1 MIEFQIDGQNYRF
14 PDWVTETTGLQMRD
28 LLKELAKKA
37 GVDEANLKAILS
49 AQQAAVE
56 ELKDQNKEDNKRGED
71 QTKRDE
77 KLARKIDD
85 MVDGLDD
92 VRAATENIDI
102 EVPKSFRDKLADSL
116 EADGEVILGSLGG
129 VAEKL
134 VKVGGVMGGA
144 LLGGAGYV
152 GSKLMEAGDTVNG
165 LVKNGIGFNQTF
177 ASVGGTAT
185 TATAQLGALGLGFS
199 EAAELMKRN
208 SNVIATQG
216 FKRFDSTMKFAADT
230 SEELGMSF
238 SDSIETFAE
247 ALSTR
252 QRFLDLGG
260 VNQTRLN
267 SQIAKT
273 TKIQTVYATALGES
287 VDEIQKF
294 VDDLLYNNGTLTASI
309 LRFSNTVRSD
319 LVAGLEVFAG
329 GLRAMGGKSG
339 ESIAD
344 AFVEAGAKGAIGL
357 SDAAIG
363 LVTALPNLAGPMNE
377 FISGVQNGTL
387 SQDQA
392 NDMVQGLT
400 SNLGNLSS
408 TEKERIRLLARA
420 GDESAQMLSQSIAQ
434 FEQSEK
440 KLEDINK
447 QLGVPLNMDLVQK
460 GRNEFAK
467 VLAQAGGMVE
477 STFFTL
483 FAEPEVTK
491 ALMDGV
497 KEIMGVFGIATD
509 DMSGLRDN
517 AKEFAK
523 NLAEKAIPIIKSV
536 AASLKEFAEYLKETF
551 NEGGI
556 SGVIGD
562 LMSKAA
568 GAVVKA
574 LFKGLLIFGTMLF
587 AASAAKVAFMTY
599 VMPSVKDFAVKMFQ
613 GSAGAG
619 KFLFDKAKGWMGG
632 LFDPKSTNVLAK
644 VMQKGA
650 SGVKGIASKIAGSD
664 TGKAVAGKLSMFQ
677 KDGAKM
683 TEGLSKSVTGG
694 GKSGGFLKSIADG
707 VSKFGGSKVIK
718 GAASLALLGA
728 AITLTAIGLKKFNEV
743 DFTSIIKGTIAV
755 GGLAMLAQTLGK
767 GSTAMIKGAAAVAI
781 LGASVI
787 PLAVGLNIMKDV
799 GIGTIG
805 VLAAGLI
812 TLGVAAAAMGSFLP
826 LILMG
831 AVAIG
836 ALGVAIIPFAL
847 AAHLLGGAMKSISA
861 GLQTIADLPILE
873 VAGSLLVLGATFTMM
888 LPFIPGLIL
897 TSVALGLMGVALVPF
912 AIGAALASVASAG
925 LAEKMQLLAQVNWAN
940 MLLAAPAL
948 LSLAAGMMALSAGG
962 LVSGLLD
969 GLGKLFGSDS
979 PFDKLATISK
989 NSKHIVDMSKEM
1001 RNMSST
1007 LGTFEDALEAIDA
1020 NKINDKFVVIADGI
1034 YVMVKALESLGLGSM
1049 AKLVLLKSMGVMPQV
1064 EAPAK
1069 QKTPAPMGF
1078 GMDNVEKDP
1087 SSTASKAT
1095 WKGKTRS
1102 QMTPLERAQARSES
1116 RDAVMANGGIA
1127 VNVSQED
1134 ADRARA
1140 QAPAVAKAMTT
1151 GSAKMPDRQSQSVDP
1166 KAVPVTGQ
1174 RELIGPEIPA
1184 GNQAMPSKD
1193 TVGPKKPE
1201 PQQDMSQDYLQQMV
1215 ALQQEQIKLL
1225 KKQVKVTGEIDV

>member
-28 LLKELAKKA
+28 LLKDLAKRAGASNAHLDRLLKSHEEAVQELADGNKDGKKTD
-37 GVDEANLKAILS
+37 DEQK
-49 AQQAAVE
+49 
-56 ELKDQNKEDNKRGED
+56 
-71 QTKRDE
+71 KRDE

-92 VRAATENIDI
+92 VRAATEKIEL

-152 GSKLMEAGDTVNG
+152 GNKLMEAGDTVNG
-165 LVKNGIGFNQTF
+165 LVKSGIGFNQTF

-199 EAAELMKRN
+199 EAAELMKAN

-238 SDSIETFAE
+238 SDSMETFAE

-252 QRFLDLGG
+252 QRLLDLSG

-287 VDEIQKF
+287 VDEIQAF
-294 VDDLLYNNGTLTASI
+294 VDGLLFNNGTLTASI

-339 ESIAD
+339 EDIAE
-344 AFVEAGAKGAIGL
+344 AFLEAGAKGAIGL
-357 SDAAIG
+357 SDSAIG

-377 FISGVQNGTL
+377 FISGIQNGTL

-392 NDMVQGLT
+392 NEMVQGLT

-420 GDESAQMLSQSIAQ
+420 GDESAQMLANSIAQ

-447 QLGVPLNMDLVQK
+447 QLGIPLNMDLVQK

-483 FAEPEVTK
+483 FADPGVTK

-536 AASLKEFAEYLKETF
+536 AASLKEFAEYLRDTF
-551 NEGGI
+551 QEGGI

-587 AASAAKVAFMTY
+587 AASAAKVAFMTF

-632 LFDPKSTNVLAK
+632 LFDPKSSGKLAK
-644 VMQKGA
+644 FAQGSAGFIKEKA
-650 SGVKGIASKIAGSD
+650 SGFAGSD
-664 TGKAVAGKLSMFQ
+664 TGKNIAGKLSKFQ
-677 KDGAKM
+677 KDGSKM
-683 TEGLSKSVTGG
+683 TENLSKSVTGG

-707 VSKFGGSKVIK
+707 VSKFGGTKVIK

-728 AITLTAIGLKKFNEV
+728 SITLAAIGLKTFNEV

-847 AAHLLGGAMKSISA
+847 AAHLLGGAMESISA

-888 LPFIPGLIL
+888 LPFIPGLLL
-897 TSVALGLMGVALVPF
+897 TGVALGLMGIALVPF
-912 AIGAALASVASAG
+912 AIGAALAAKASQG
-925 LAEKMQLLAQVNWAN
+925 LPELFEALSQVNWLN
-940 MLLAAPAL
+940 LLMAAPAL

-962 LVSGLLD
+962 LISGLLD
-969 GLGKLFGSDS
+969 GLGKLFGSES
-979 PFDKLATISK
+979 PFDKLATLSQ
-989 NSKHIVDMSKEM
+989 NAKHIVEMSKEM

-1007 LGTFEDALEAIDA
+1007 MGQFESALEAIDA

-1034 YVMVKALESLGLGSM
+1034 YVMVKALESLGMGSM
-1049 AKLVLLKSMGVMPQV
+1049 AKLVLLKAMGVMPQA

-1069 QKTPAPMGF
+1069 QKTPAPIGF

-1087 SSTASKAT
+1087 LDTTAEETKSAPT
-1095 WKGKTRS
+1095 GKRS
-1102 QMTPLERAQARSES
+1102 VISRSENVKKEAGIITM
-1116 RDAVMANGGIA
+1116 RDGKPVELTPE
-1127 VNVSQED
+1127 Q
-1134 ADRARA
+1134 
-1140 QAPAVAKAMTT
+1140 QAKVDGVRQVKAMMA

-1174 RELIGPEIPA
+1174 RELIGPEIPGA
-1184 GNQAMPSKD
+1184 SGPTQTNADM
-1193 TVGPKKPE
+1193 VGPKKPDA
-1201 PQQDMSQDYLQQMV
+1201 PQDMSQSYLEQMV
-1215 ALQQEQIKLL
+1215 ALQHEQIKLL
-1225 KKQVKVTGEIDV
+1225 KKQVKATGEIDI

>member
-14 PDWVTETTGLQMRD
+14 PEWITESTGLQMRD
-28 LLKELAKKA
+28 LLKELGKTL
-37 GVDEANLKAILS
+37 GVEEKNLKAILD
-49 AQQAAVE
+49 AQKEAVQ
-56 ELKDQNKEDNKRGED
+56 ELQDQGKDDKKTVDD
-71 QTKRDE
+71 QKKRDE

-85 MVDGLDD
+85 MVEGLDD
-92 VRAATENIDI
+92 VRAATEKIEL

-116 EADGEVILGSLGG
+116 EADGEVILGQLGG
-129 VAEKL
+129 VAEQL

-165 LVKNGIGFNQTF
+165 LVKSGIGFNQTF

-199 EAAELMKRN
+199 EAAELMKAN

-238 SDSIETFAE
+238 SDSMETFAE
-247 ALSTR
+247 ALASR
-252 QRFLDLGG
+252 QRLLDLSG

-267 SQIAKT
+267 TQIAKT

-287 VDEIQKF
+287 VDEIQAF
-294 VDDLLYNNGTLTASI
+294 VDGLLFNNGTLTASI

-339 ESIAD
+339 EDIAE
-344 AFVEAGAKGAIGL
+344 AFLEAGAKGAIGL
-357 SDAAIG
+357 SDSAIG

-377 FISGVQNGTL
+377 FISGIQNGTL

-392 NDMVQGLT
+392 NEMVQGLT

-420 GDESAQMLSQSIAQ
+420 GDESAQMLANSIAQ

-447 QLGVPLNMDLVQK
+447 QLGIPLNMDLVQK

-483 FAEPEVTK
+483 FADPGVTK

-536 AASLKEFAEYLKETF
+536 AASLKEFAEYLRDTF
-551 NEGGI
+551 QEGGI

-632 LFDPKSTNVLAK
+632 LFDPKSSGKLAK
-644 VMQKGA
+644 FAQKSAGFIKDKA
-650 SGVKGIASKIAGSD
+650 SGFAGSD
-664 TGKAVAGKLSMFQ
+664 TGKNIAGKLSKFQ

-683 TEGLSKSVTGG
+683 TENLSKSVTGG

-707 VSKFGGSKVIK
+707 VSKFGGTKVIK

-728 AITLTAIGLKKFNEV
+728 SITLAAIGLKTFNEV

-847 AAHLLGGAMKSISA
+847 AAHLLGGAMESISA

-888 LPFIPGLIL
+888 LPFIPGLLL
-897 TSVALGLMGVALVPF
+897 TGVALGLMGIALVPF
-912 AIGAALASVASAG
+912 AIGAALAAKASQG
-925 LAEKMQLLAQVNWAN
+925 LPELFEALAQVNWLN
-940 MLLAAPAL
+940 LLMAAPAL

-962 LVSGLLD
+962 LLSGLLD
-969 GLGKLFGSDS
+969 GLGKLFGSES
-979 PFDKLATISK
+979 PFDKLATLSQ
-989 NSKHIVDMSKEM
+989 NAKHIVEMSKEM

-1007 LGTFEDALEAIDA
+1007 MGQFESALEAIDA

-1034 YVMVKALESLGLGSM
+1034 YVMVKALESLGMGSM
-1049 AKLVLLKSMGVMPQV
+1049 AKLVLLKAMGVMPQA

-1069 QKTPAPMGF
+1069 QKTPAPIGF

-1087 SSTASKAT
+1087 LDTTAEETESAPT
-1095 WKGKTRS
+1095 GKRS
-1102 QMTPLERAQARSES
+1102 VISRSENVKKEAGIITM
-1116 RDAVMANGGIA
+1116 RDGKPVELTPE
-1127 VNVSQED
+1127 Q
-1134 ADRARA
+1134 
-1140 QAPAVAKAMTT
+1140 QAKVDGVRQVKAMMA

-1174 RELIGPEIPA
+1174 RELIGPEIPGA
-1184 GNQAMPSKD
+1184 SGPTQTNTDM
-1193 TVGPKKPE
+1193 VGPKKPDA
-1201 PQQDMSQDYLQQMV
+1201 PQDMSQNYLEQMV
-1215 ALQQEQIKLL
+1215 ALQHEQIKLL
-1225 KKQVKVTGEIDV
+1225 KKQVKATGEIDI

>member
-14 PDWVTETTGLQMRD
+14 PDWVTESTGLQMRD

-37 GVDEANLKAILS
+37 GVDDKNLNAILKA
-49 AQQAAVE
+49 QQEAVQ
-56 ELKDQNKEDNKRGED
+56 ELADGNKDGKKTVDEQK
-71 QTKRDE
+71 KRDE
-77 KLARKIDD
+77 KLVRKIDD
-85 MVDGLDD
+85 MVDGLDE
-92 VRAATENIDI
+92 VRAATEKIEL

-152 GSKLMEAGDTVNG
+152 GSKLMEAGDTVNS
-165 LVKNGIGFNQTF
+165 LVKSGIGFNQTF

-199 EAAELMKRN
+199 EAAELMKAN

-238 SDSIETFAE
+238 SDSMETFAE

-252 QRFLDLGG
+252 QRLLDLSG

-273 TKIQTVYATALGES
+273 TKIQTVYATALGQS
-287 VDEIQKF
+287 VDEIQAF
-294 VDDLLYNNGTLTASI
+294 VDGLLYNNGTLTASI

-440 KLEDINK
+440 KLKDINK
-447 QLGVPLNMDLVQK
+447 QLGIPLNMDLVQK

-483 FAEPEVTK
+483 FADPGVTK

-536 AASLKEFAEYLKETF
+536 AASLKEFAEYLRDTF
-551 NEGGI
+551 QEGGI

-632 LFDPKSTNVLAK
+632 LFDPKSSGKLAK
-644 VMQKGA
+644 FAQSSVGFIKEKA
-650 SGVKGIASKIAGSD
+650 SGFAGSD
-664 TGKAVAGKLSMFQ
+664 TGKNIAGKLSTFQ

-683 TEGLSKSVTGG
+683 TENLSKSVTGG

-707 VSKFGGSKVIK
+707 VSKFGDTKVVK
-718 GAASLALLGA
+718 GAASLALLGGA
-728 AITLTAIGLKKFNEV
+728 VVLAAIGLKTFNEV
-743 DFTSIIKGTIAV
+743 DFTSIIKGTIAL

-767 GSTAMIKGAAAVAI
+767 GSTAMMKGAAAVAI

-847 AAHLLGGAMKSISA
+847 AANLLGGAMESISA

-888 LPFIPGLIL
+888 LPFIPGLLL
-897 TSVALGLMGVALVPF
+897 TGVALGLMGIALIPF
-912 AIGAALASVASAG
+912 AFGAALAAKASQG
-925 LAEKMQLLAQVNWAN
+925 LPELFEALAQVNWIN
-940 MLLAAPAL
+940 LLMAAPAL

-969 GLGKLFGSDS
+969 GLGKLFGSES
-979 PFDKLATISK
+979 PFDKLATLSQ
-989 NSKHIVDMSKEM
+989 NAKHIVEMSKEM

-1007 LGTFEDALEAIDA
+1007 MGQFESALEAIDA

-1034 YVMVKALESLGLGSM
+1034 YVMVKALESLGMGSM
-1049 AKLVLLKSMGVMPQV
+1049 AKLVLLKSMGVMPQAQ
-1064 EAPAK
+1064 APAK
-1069 QKTPAPMGF
+1069 QKSPAPIGF
-1078 GMDNVEKDP
+1078 GMNNEEDPFADMQGAKQIKKEGGVVTMRDGKPVELSP
-1087 SSTASKAT
+1087 EQQQ
-1095 WKGKTRS
+1095 RV
-1102 QMTPLERAQARSES
+1102 QAA
-1116 RDAVMANGGIA
+1116 RDIKQIM
-1127 VNVSQED
+1127 S
-1134 ADRARA
+1134 
-1140 QAPAVAKAMTT
+1140 

-1174 RELIGPEIPA
+1174 RELIGPEIPSA
-1184 GNQAMPSKD
+1184 TGPTQTNADM
-1193 TVGPKKPE
+1193 VGPKKPDA
-1201 PQQDMSQDYLQQMV
+1201 PQDMSQHYLEQMV
-1215 ALQQEQIKLL
+1215 ALQHEQIKLL
-1225 KKQVKVTGEIDV
+1225 KKQVKATGEIDI

>member
-14 PDWVTETTGLQMRD
+14 PDWVTESTGLQMRD

-37 GVDEANLKAILS
+37 GVDDKNLNAILKA
-49 AQQAAVE
+49 QQEAVQ
-56 ELKDQNKEDNKRGED
+56 ELADGNKDGKKTVDD
-71 QTKRDE
+71 QKKRDE
-77 KLARKIDD
+77 KLVRKIDD
-85 MVDGLDD
+85 MVDGLDE
-92 VRAATENIDI
+92 VRAATEKIEL

-152 GSKLMEAGDTVNG
+152 GSKLMEAGDTVNS
-165 LVKNGIGFNQTF
+165 LVKSGIGFNQTF

-199 EAAELMKRN
+199 EAAELMKAN

-238 SDSIETFAE
+238 SDSMETFAE

-252 QRFLDLGG
+252 QRLLDLSG

-273 TKIQTVYATALGES
+273 TKIQTVYATALGQS
-287 VDEIQKF
+287 VDEIQAF
-294 VDDLLYNNGTLTASI
+294 VDGLLYNNGTLTASI

-440 KLEDINK
+440 KLKDINK
-447 QLGVPLNMDLVQK
+447 QLGIPLNMDLVQK

-483 FAEPEVTK
+483 FADPGVTK

-536 AASLKEFAEYLKETF
+536 AASLKEFAEYLRDTF
-551 NEGGI
+551 QEGGI

-632 LFDPKSTNVLAK
+632 LFDPKSSGKLAK
-644 VMQKGA
+644 FAQSSVGFIKEKA
-650 SGVKGIASKIAGSD
+650 SGFAGSD
-664 TGKAVAGKLSMFQ
+664 TGKNIAGKLSTFQ

-683 TEGLSKSVTGG
+683 TENLSKSVTGG

-707 VSKFGGSKVIK
+707 VSKFGDTKVVK
-718 GAASLALLGA
+718 GAASLALLGGA
-728 AITLTAIGLKKFNEV
+728 VVLAAIGLKTFNEV
-743 DFTSIIKGTIAV
+743 DFTSIIKGTIAL

-767 GSTAMIKGAAAVAI
+767 GSTAMMKGAAAVAI

-847 AAHLLGGAMKSISA
+847 AANLLGGAMESISA

-888 LPFIPGLIL
+888 LPFIPGLLL
-897 TSVALGLMGVALVPF
+897 TGVALGLMGIALIPF
-912 AIGAALASVASAG
+912 AFGAALAAKASQG
-925 LAEKMQLLAQVNWAN
+925 LPELFEALAQVNWIN
-940 MLLAAPAL
+940 LLMAAPAL

-969 GLGKLFGSDS
+969 GLGKLFGSES
-979 PFDKLATISK
+979 PFDKLATLSQ
-989 NSKHIVDMSKEM
+989 NAKHIVEMSKEM

-1007 LGTFEDALEAIDA
+1007 MGQFESALEAIDA

-1034 YVMVKALESLGLGSM
+1034 YVMVKALESLGMGSM
-1049 AKLVLLKSMGVMPQV
+1049 AKLVLLKSMGVMPQAQ
-1064 EAPAK
+1064 APAK
-1069 QKTPAPMGF
+1069 QKSPAPIGF
-1078 GMDNVEKDP
+1078 GMNNEEDPFADMQGAKQIKKEGGVVTMRDGKPVELSP
-1087 SSTASKAT
+1087 EQQQ
-1095 WKGKTRS
+1095 RV
-1102 QMTPLERAQARSES
+1102 QAA
-1116 RDAVMANGGIA
+1116 RDIKQIM
-1127 VNVSQED
+1127 S
-1134 ADRARA
+1134 
-1140 QAPAVAKAMTT
+1140 

-1174 RELIGPEIPA
+1174 RELIGPEIPSA
-1184 GNQAMPSKD
+1184 TGPTQTNADM
-1193 TVGPKKPE
+1193 VGPKKPDA
-1201 PQQDMSQDYLQQMV
+1201 PQDMSQHYLEQMV
-1215 ALQQEQIKLL
+1215 ALQHEQIKLL
-1225 KKQVKVTGEIDV
+1225 KKQVKATGEIDI

>member
-37 GVDEANLKAILS
+37 GVDDKNLTEILKAHKE
-49 AQQAAVE
+49 AVD
-56 ELKDQNKEDNKRGED
+56 ELKDQSKDGKKTVDEQK
-71 QTKRDE
+71 KRDE
-77 KLARKIDD
+77 KLSRKIDD

-92 VRAATENIDI
+92 VRAATEKIEL

-129 VAEKL
+129 VAERL
-134 VKVGGVMGGA
+134 VKVGGVMGGV
-144 LLGGAGYV
+144 LVGGAGYV

-199 EAAELMKRN
+199 EAAELMKNN

-238 SDSIETFAE
+238 SDSMETFAE
-247 ALSTR
+247 ALSSR
-252 QRFLDLGG
+252 QRLLDLSG

-267 SQIAKT
+267 TQIAKT

-287 VDEIQKF
+287 VDEIQAF
-294 VDDLLYNNGTLTASI
+294 VDGLLFNNGTLTASI

-339 ESIAD
+339 EDIAE
-344 AFVEAGAKGAIGL
+344 AFLEAGAKGAIGL
-357 SDAAIG
+357 SDSAIG

-377 FISGVQNGTL
+377 FISGIQSGTL

-392 NDMVQGLT
+392 NEMVQGLT

-420 GDESAQMLSQSIAQ
+420 GDESAQMLANSIAQ

-483 FAEPEVTK
+483 FADPGVTK

-536 AASLKEFAEYLKETF
+536 AASLKEFAEYLRDTF
-551 NEGGI
+551 QEGGI

-632 LFDPKSTNVLAK
+632 LFDPKSSGKLANFA
-644 VMQKGA
+644 QKSAGFLKEKA
-650 SGVKGIASKIAGSD
+650 SGFAGSD
-664 TGKAVAGKLSMFQ
+664 TGKAVAGKLSKFQ

-683 TEGLSKSVTGG
+683 TENLTKSVTGG

-707 VSKFGGSKVIK
+707 VSKFGGTKVIK
-718 GAASLALLGA
+718 GAASLALLGG
-728 AITLTAIGLKKFNEV
+728 AITLAAIGLKTFNEV
-743 DFTSIIKGTIAV
+743 NFTSIIKGTIAV
-755 GGLAMLAQTLGK
+755 GGLVALAQMLGK

-812 TLGVAAAAMGSFLP
+812 TLGVAAAAMGTFLP

-847 AAHLLGGAMKSISA
+847 AAHLLGGAMESISA

-888 LPFIPGLIL
+888 LPFIPGLLL
-897 TSVALGLMGVALVPF
+897 TSVALGLMGIALIPF
-912 AIGAALASVASAG
+912 ALGAVLAAKASQG
-925 LAEKMQLLAQVNWAN
+925 LPELFQALAQVNWVN
-940 MLLAAPAL
+940 LLMAAPAL

-962 LVSGLLD
+962 LISGLLD
-969 GLGKLFGSDS
+969 GIGKLFGSES
-979 PFDKLATISK
+979 PFDKLATLSQ
-989 NSKHIVDMSKEM
+989 NAKHIVEMSKEM

-1007 LGTFEDALEAIDA
+1007 MGEFESALEAIDA

-1034 YVMVKALESLGLGSM
+1034 YVMVKALESLGMGSM
-1049 AKLVLLKSMGVMPQV
+1049 AKLVLLKAMGVMPQAQ
-1064 EAPAK
+1064 APAK

-1078 GMDNVEKDP
+1078 GMDNVDP
-1087 SSTASKAT
+1087 DPFGDMRGSKHVRKEGGIVT
-1095 WKGKTRS
+1095 MRDGKPVEL
-1102 QMTPLERAQARSES
+1102 TPEQQQRV
-1116 RDAVMANGGIA
+1116 DAVRDVKKMMA
-1127 VNVSQED
+1127 D
-1134 ADRARA
+1134 
-1140 QAPAVAKAMTT
+1140 PATI
-1151 GSAKMPDRQSQSVDP
+1151 PERQSASVDS

-1174 RELIGPEIPA
+1174 RELIGPEIPGA
-1184 GNQAMPSKD
+1184 SGPTQTNTDM
-1193 TVGPKKPE
+1193 VGPKKPDA
-1201 PQQDMSQDYLQQMV
+1201 QQDMSQNYLEQMV
-1215 ALQQEQIKLL
+1215 ALQHEQIKLL
-1225 KKQVKVTGEIDV
+1225 KKQVKATGEIDI